1 MNDAGNFT
9 INVDGIAYEATT
21 IMNFE
26 LYDNYYCIYGVKN
39 QENNYDVYCG
49 QIIGNTVIPIQN
61 EKDKSLTNK
70 IVLALTNTI
79 KEGV

>member
-70 IVLALTNTI
+70 IVLALTNAI